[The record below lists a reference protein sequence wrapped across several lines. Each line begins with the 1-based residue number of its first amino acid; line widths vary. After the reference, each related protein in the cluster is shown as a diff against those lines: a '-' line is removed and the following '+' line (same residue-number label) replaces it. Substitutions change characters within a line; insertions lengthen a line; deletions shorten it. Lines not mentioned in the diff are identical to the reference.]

1 MEKKNKY
8 NLSKSEYDLSKDSDE
23 ATPSPTPNPK
33 PTPKKPWWPWALAA
47 VVVCGG
53 LVFLL
58 TRGNGSSGD
67 EVAQTNVP
75 LVEDIATQDNPATT
89 TQDSVMA
96 DTERQ
101 TEEQPSVQDNDSK
114 AESTQGTTD
123 KPTTQQQ
130 NQGSVN
136 KPSPKPQSNKPTV
149 NDKPTVSN
157 NVASATVNGTVE
169 EEAWSTIRGNYGNG
183 AARKEALGSRYDEI
197 QAKVN
202 EFYREGKVH

>member
-1 MEKKNKY
+1 MATSNNGKLFASEDFDKNHVSEKI
-8 NLSKSEYDLSKDSDE
+8 
-23 ATPSPTPNPK
+23 
-33 PTPKKPWWPWALAA
+33 PKKPWWPWALAA

-58 TRGNGSSGD
+58 TRGNGPSGD

-96 DTERQ
+96 DT
-101 TEEQPSVQDNDSK
+101 
-114 AESTQGTTD
+114 
-123 KPTTQQQ
+123 
-130 NQGSVN
+130 
-136 KPSPKPQSNKPTV
+136 
-149 NDKPTVSN
+149 N

>member
-1 MEKKNKY
+1 MAQIKRKVTLRQKV
-8 NLSKSEYDLSKDSDE
+8 SE
-23 ATPSPTPNPK
+23 PTPTQ
-33 PTPKKPWWPWALAA
+33 PTSKKPWWPWALAA

-67 EVAQTNVP
+67 EVAQTDVP
-75 LVEDIATQDNPATT
+75 LVENIATQDNPATP

-96 DTERQ
+96 DTETRR
-101 TEEQPSVQDNDSK
+101 EEQPSVQDNNPK
-114 AESTQGTTD
+114 AESTQGATD

-149 NDKPTVSN
+149 TDKPTVSN
-157 NVASATVNGTVE
+157 NVASVAVNGTVE
-169 EEAWSTIRGNYGNG
+169 EEAWRTIRGDYGNG
-183 AARKEALGSRYDEI
+183 VARKEALGTRYEEI

>member
-1 MEKKNKY
+1 MATSNNGKLFASEDFDKNNVSEK
-8 NLSKSEYDLSKDSDE
+8 
-23 ATPSPTPNPK
+23 SPK
-33 PTPKKPWWPWALAA
+33 RPWWPWALAA

-58 TRGNGSSGD
+58 TRGNDSSGD
-67 EVAQTNVP
+67 EVAQANVP
-75 LVEDIATQDNPATT
+75 LVEDSATQDNPATT

-96 DTERQ
+96 DTETQ
-101 TEEQPSVQDNDSK
+101 TEEQPSVQDDDSK
-114 AESTQGTTD
+114 AESTQETTD
-123 KPTTQQQ
+123 KPNTQQQ

-183 AARKEALGSRYDEI
+183 AARKEALGSRYNEI

>member
-1 MEKKNKY
+1 MAQIKRKVTLRQKV
-8 NLSKSEYDLSKDSDE
+8 SE
-23 ATPSPTPNPK
+23 PTPA
-33 PTPKKPWWPWALAA
+33 PKKPWWPWVLAA

-58 TRGNGSSGD
+58 TRGNSSSGD
-67 EVAQTNVP
+67 ETAQTNVL
-75 LVEDIATQDNPATT
+75 LVEDVATQDNPATP

-96 DTERQ
+96 DTETQ
-101 TEEQPSVQDNDSK
+101 TEELPSVQDNDPK
-114 AESTQGTTD
+114 AESTQGPTD

-136 KPSPKPQSNKPTV
+136 KPSPNPQSNNPTV
-149 NDKPTVSN
+149 NDKPMVSN

>member
-1 MEKKNKY
+1 MAQIKRKVTLRQKV
-8 NLSKSEYDLSKDSDE
+8 SE
-23 ATPSPTPNPK
+23 PTPTQ
-33 PTPKKPWWPWALAA
+33 PTSKKPWWPWALAA

-58 TRGNGSSGD
+58 TRGNGPSGD

-157 NVASATVNGTVE
+157 NVASATVNGTVD

>member
-1 MEKKNKY
+1 M
-8 NLSKSEYDLSKDSDE
+8 
-23 ATPSPTPNPK
+23 
-33 PTPKKPWWPWALAA
+33 AA

-58 TRGNGSSGD
+58 TRGNGPSGD

-96 DTERQ
+96 DT
-101 TEEQPSVQDNDSK
+101 
-114 AESTQGTTD
+114 
-123 KPTTQQQ
+123 
-130 NQGSVN
+130 
-136 KPSPKPQSNKPTV
+136 
-149 NDKPTVSN
+149 N